1 MPSLDACLQ
10 AYLAHLA
17 HERQLSNHTLAG
29 YERDLRKLLTFCAER
44 GLAHPADLHAEQL
57 RQCLGQLRQQGL
69 SPKSTQRWLSSLRGF
84 FDFCLK
90 NGQASADP
98 TVGLRAPKAQ
108 RTLPKALDVDL
119 AGQFVEL
126 QGDDFLAVRDRAI
139 LELAYG
145 AGLRLAELA
154 SLDLGAVDFAG
165 GLVRVLGKGK
175 KERQVPLGR
184 AAKAALKRWLPLR
197 QQNNPKMLPALFL
210 SVRGTRLSH
219 RAIQRR
225 FEQIGLTQGM
235 PQRVHPH
242 MLRHSYASH
251 LLESSG
257 DLRAV
262 QELLGH
268 SNISTTQIYTHLDF
282 QHLAAVY
289 DKAHPRAGA
298 PRRPTPDEED
308 SA

>member
-1 MPSLDACLQ
+1 MEFAACLH
-10 AYLAHLA
+10 AYLDHLA
-17 HERQLSNHTLAG
+17 HERQLSSHTLAA
-29 YERDLRKLLTFCAER
+29 YERDLQKLHAFATER
-44 GLAHPADLHAEQL
+44 GLTQPGQLAADQL

-69 SPKSTQRWLSSLRGF
+69 SAKSTQRWLSSLRGF
-84 FDFCLK
+84 FEFCLK
-90 NGQASADP
+90 NGYASVDP
-98 TVGLRAPKAQ
+98 TVGMRAPKAQ

-145 AGLRLAELA
+145 AGLRLGELA
-154 SLDLGAVDFAG
+154 SLDIGAIDLAA

-184 AAKAALKRWLPLR
+184 AARSALKNWLKLR
-197 QQNNPKMLPALFL
+197 REHNPDMLPALFL

-219 RAIQRR
+219 RAIQQR
-225 FEQIGLTQGM
+225 FERIGLMQGM

-289 DKAHPRAGA
+289 DKAHPRAKA
-298 PRRPTPDEED
+298 PDPPTLPDED
-308 SA
+308 PKK